1 MEILRDT
8 EKLLFLKDTEI
19 MKLNTE
25 ILYGSMMSLSN
36 HNGAYMLSIM
46 KLKLQGKKKKRATT
60 RAINFG
66 WKKLG

>member
-25 ILYGSMMSLSN
+25 ILYGSMMNLSN

-46 KLKLQGKKKKRATT
+46 NLKLQGNSTTTKKMSHNK
-60 RAINFG
+60 NY
-66 WKKLG
+66 